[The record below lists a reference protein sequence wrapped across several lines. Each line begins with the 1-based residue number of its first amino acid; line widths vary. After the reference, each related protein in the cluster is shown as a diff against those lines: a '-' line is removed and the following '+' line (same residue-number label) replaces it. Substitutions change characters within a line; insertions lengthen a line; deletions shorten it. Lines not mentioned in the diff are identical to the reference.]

1 MSPFLFYIYWYYNW
15 LFLIIKL
22 LKMKNLSKEELLSR
36 MEAINR
42 SNALIYFDLDG
53 KILGVNAIFLKA
65 MGYGEDEHAEVVGKH
80 HSIFVCDDYARSAE
94 YEKFWDI
101 LRSGKYY
108 KGEFERRKR
117 DGSLINLQ
125 ATYNP
130 IFDETGKIT
139 KIMKVATDIT
149 AIVNSKKQVDAINK
163 STATITFDMKGFILD
178 ANGIFLETMGLK
190 SNEKN
195 QVIGKHHSI
204 FVNYEYSKSDEYAK
218 FWQNLN
224 NGKFVDGIFERKRV
238 DGSTIYLQ
246 ASYNPVFDS
255 KGNVT
260 EVIKI
265 ATDVTESVNNKKEI
279 DLLSKN
285 LQVEL
290 DNSKKLKDAIEIE
303 KNAALND
310 LDVVMKKSQSELI
323 KIIVKVALSVI
334 IGVGVVTTILYW
346 MAMLTGKDTQIIGS
360 TWSNMFSVLLTNAFS
375 IVGTIMGIKYATQDD
390 KNKK

>member
-1 MSPFLFYIYWYYNW
+1 
-15 LFLIIKL
+15 
-22 LKMKNLSKEELLSR
+22 MKNLSKEELLSR

-42 SNALIYFDLDG
+42 SNALIYFDLTG

-80 HSIFVCDDYARSAE
+80 HSIFVCEDYARSLE

-108 KGEFERRKR
+108 QGEFERRKR

-130 IFDETGKIT
+130 IFDESGTIT
-139 KIMKVATDIT
+139 KVMKVATDIT

-178 ANGIFLETMGLK
+178 ANEIFLETMGFK

-195 QVIGKHHSI
+195 QVVGKHHSI
-204 FVNYEYSKSDEYAK
+204 FVNYEYSKSDDYTK

-224 NGKFVDGIFERKRV
+224 KGKFVDGIFERKKV

-246 ASYNPVFDS
+246 ATYNPVFDS

-260 EVIKI
+260 NVIKI

-279 DLLSKN
+279 DLLSKD
-285 LQVEL
+285 LQLQLKE
-290 DNSKKLKDAIEIE
+290 SEKLKDAIEKE
-303 KNAALND
+303 KNIALND
-310 LDVVMKKSQSELI
+310 LDATLKKSQNEMI
-323 KIIVKVALSVI
+323 KIIVKSALGVILSVGI
-334 IGVGVVTTILYW
+334 ITTIMYSFAILSN
-346 MAMLTGKDTQIIGS
+346 KDTQIIGS

-375 IVGTIMGIKYATQDD
+375 IVGTIMGIKYATSDD
-390 KNKK
+390 NKDKK